1 MNQVAALKP
10 EAKQMMSYGILNPQN
25 LDEAL
30 KMAEIMSRAS
40 IVPKDFQGNPGN
52 IVVAMQWGME
62 LGLAPLQAMQNIA
75 VINGRPSLWG
85 DAMIAL
91 VRGSNHCEYIKETLT
106 GEGES
111 MVATCYAK
119 RTGQT
124 EEVRTFSVSDA
135 RCAGLW
141 DKAGPWKSYPKR
153 MLQMRARG
161 FAIRDVFADVLRG
174 MASAEEETDRVAD
187 ERDITPPAAQPRTTE
202 LPAYLASDFE
212 NNLPAWSKLIAS
224 GKKTAEQII
233 ATVESKGRLSNDQKA
248 KLMDVKAVPVT
259 ADAETGEEVVP
270 PCSAEEF
277 AAKKA
282 GWLAAIQKGRAAE
295 DMIAMIETKYWLTDA
310 QKAELKGA
318 KA

>member
-91 VRGSNHCEYIKETLT
+91 VRGSAHCEYIKETLT
-106 GEGES
+106 GEGEN

-119 RTGQT
+119 RTGQA

-174 MASAEEETDRVAD
+174 MACAEEEIDTAA
-187 ERDITPPAAQPRTTE
+187 ERDITPPASQPRATE
-202 LPAYLASDFE
+202 LPSYLASDFE
-212 NNLPAWSKLIAS
+212 NNLPTWSKLIAS

-248 KLMDVKAVPVT
+248 KLMDVKAAPVT
-259 ADAETGEEVVP
+259 VDAETGEEGVP
-270 PCSAEEF
+270 QCSQEEF
-277 AAKKA
+277 AAKLPEWTAVLQSGKRTA
-282 GWLAAIQKGRAAE
+282 EQLIAI
-295 DMIAMIETKYWLTDA
+295 IETKCWMTEA
-310 QKAELKGA
+310 QKTQLRGIK
-318 KA
+318 